1 MRSAFY
7 RILIISLLA
16 QLSSACSTANYYAQG
31 AKGHLALMSQRKP
44 VKQVLADK
52 KVTDKRKHQIKQ
64 VLEIRQF
71 AYDRLKLPKNNSYTS
86 YVELER
92 MAVSWNV
99 IATPKYSMKPIQTCF
114 PFVGCVSYL
123 VYFSPKSAK
132 KEAGRHKKLGR
143 DTHIIES
150 PAYSTLGVFEDPIL
164 STMLSRSISS
174 TAEVL
179 FHELAHQ
186 RLYRKNNSEFNE
198 AFASAVGQEG
208 TRLWL
213 KEKHPEQLER
223 YELHLKKR
231 WEFFNLLI
239 DTSDELKTWYAKIN
253 KDISKHTN
261 SPEHTNSEAE
271 KGKQQIYLQ
280 LEEKYDR
287 LKQSWGGDKRFD
299 NWFNKSPVNNA
310 KLSAIGVYYKL
321 VPDFSRQLKAVNYD
335 FDKFY
340 KHYEKQE
347 KKKNHPEETQATV
360 LTDLKGKKKGQK

>member
-1 MRSAFY
+1 MNYSMKSAFY
-7 RILIISLLA
+7 RILLIALLT
-16 QLSSACSTANYYAQG
+16 QLSSACSTVQYYAQG

-44 VKQVLADK
+44 VKQVLADS
-52 KVTDKRKHQIKQ
+52 KVTDKRKQQIKQ

-86 YVELER
+86 YVELDRE
-92 MAVSWNV
+92 AVSWNV
-99 IATPKYSMKPIQTCF
+99 IATPKYSMKPVQSCF

-123 VYFSPKSAK
+123 VYFSPKAAN
-132 KEAGRHKKLGR
+132 KEVDKHKKLGR

-150 PAYSTLGVFEDPIL
+150 PAYSTLGIFDDPIL

-174 TAEVL
+174 TAEVM

-186 RLYRKNNSEFNE
+186 RLYRKNNSAFNE

-213 KEKHPEQLER
+213 KEKHPDKFER
-223 YELHLKKR
+223 YEQHLKKR
-231 WEFFNLLI
+231 WAFFNLLI
-239 DTSDELKTWYAKIN
+239 DTSDELKTWYAQKH
-253 KDISKHTN
+253 KDSV
-261 SPEHTNSEAE
+261 AE
-271 KGKQQIYLQ
+271 IGKQRIYRQ
-280 LEEKYDR
+280 LREKYAR

-321 VPDFSRQLKAVNYD
+321 VPDFSRQLKAVDYD
-335 FDKFY
+335 FEKFY
-340 KHYEKQE
+340 QHYEKQE
-347 KKKNHPEETQATV
+347 K
-360 LTDLKGKKKGQK
+360 TD

>member
-1 MRSAFY
+1 MKSAFY
-7 RILIISLLA
+7 RILLIAILT
-16 QLSSACSTANYYAQG
+16 QLSSACSTVQYYAQG

-44 VKQVLADK
+44 VKQVLADS
-52 KVTDKRKHQIKQ
+52 KVTDKRKQQIKQ

-86 YVELER
+86 YVELNRE
-92 MAVSWNV
+92 AVSWNV
-99 IATPKYSMKPIQTCF
+99 IATPKYSMKPVQSCF

-123 VYFSPKSAK
+123 VYFSPKSAN
-132 KEAGRHKKLGR
+132 KEAEKHKKLGR

-150 PAYSTLGVFEDPIL
+150 PAYSTLGLFDDPIL
-164 STMLSRSISS
+164 STMLNRSVSS
-174 TAEVL
+174 TAEVM

-186 RLYRKNNSEFNE
+186 RLYRKNNSAFNE

-213 KEKHPEQLER
+213 KEKHPDKLER
-223 YELHLKKR
+223 YEQHLKKR
-231 WEFFNLLI
+231 WAFFNLLI
-239 DTSDELKTWYAKIN
+239 DTSDELKTWYAQKH
-253 KDISKHTN
+253 KDSA
-261 SPEHTNSEAE
+261 AE
-271 KGKQQIYLQ
+271 KGKQRIYRQ
-280 LEEKYDR
+280 LREKYAR

-335 FDKFY
+335 FEKFY
-340 KHYEKQE
+340 KHYAKQE
-347 KKKNHPEETQATV
+347 K
-360 LTDLKGKKKGQK
+360 TD